1 MEEHTGRLH
10 SVALS
15 ESESDESKQISDDKS
30 IIKKKTCC
38 FKTNEMNVYKIY
50 DENDYLLCKYL
61 DWCSWLLNV
70 DCKKSNCCK
79 QNIICFMCCCSITF
93 Q

>member
-1 MEEHTGRLH
+1 MEDEYTSRLH

-15 ESESDESKQISDDKS
+15 ESESDESKKISYDKP

-38 FKTNEMNVYKIY
+38 FKRN
-50 DENDYLLCKYL
+50 DENACILCKCL
-61 DWCSWLLNV
+61 DWC
-70 DCKKSNCCK
+70 CCL
-79 QNIICFMCCCSITF
+79 ITF

>member
-15 ESESDESKQISDDKS
+15 ESESDESKQISDDKP
-30 IIKKKTCC
+30 IIKKKICC
-38 FKTNEMNVYKIY
+38 FKIN
-50 DENDYLLCKYL
+50 DENACLLCKCL
-61 DWCSWLLNV
+61 DWC
-70 DCKKSNCCK
+70 CCL
-79 QNIICFMCCCSITF
+79 ITF